1 MPDACIGADVITG
14 FPGEDDA
21 AFENTRRLLERHPFG
36 NLHIFPYSE
45 RPGTPAATM
54 PGAVPVA
61 VRRERARE
69 LVRLADE
76 KRAAFAARFVGREVE
91 VLIER
96 VRPDGTGVGWT
107 GEYVETHI
115 AGCTSADVN
124 TLRRVIPHIASGATL
139 LASSPRR

>member
-1 MPDACIGADVITG
+1 M
-14 FPGEDDA
+14 
-21 AFENTRRLLERHPFG
+21 
-36 NLHIFPYSE
+36 
-45 RPGTPAATM
+45 
-54 PGAVPVA
+54 
-61 VRRERARE
+61 
-69 LVRLADE
+69 
-76 KRAAFAARFVGREVE
+76 
-91 VLIER
+91 LIER